1 MDVSHAVA
9 IFESLFACLGNEVV
23 FDDDSAM
30 RLIEAAFWI
39 LAEHSREILLV
50 VLEGILEALKGR

>member
-9 IFESLFACLGNEVV
+9 IFESLFSCLENEVV
-23 FDDDSAM
+23 FNEDRAM

-39 LAEHSREILLV
+39 LAEHSKEILLI
-50 VLEGILEALKGR
+50 VLEGVLGACK